1 MVYYDSNNIAS
12 NLPFPYLCPTVYNR
26 DLPLPIQ
33 VELLEKALCAAKV
46 ELDDVKAEVLYRED
60 QVEQLL
66 KNHETETIER
76 LDSGRER
83 PSF

>member
-1 MVYYDSNNIAS
+1 MFNSTPS
-12 NLPFPYLCPTVYNR
+12 TLNR

-46 ELDDVKAEVLYRED
+46 ELDDVKAELLYRED

-66 KNHETETIER
+66 KNHQTETIER
-76 LDSGRER
+76 LDSGREI
-83 PSF
+83 PPF